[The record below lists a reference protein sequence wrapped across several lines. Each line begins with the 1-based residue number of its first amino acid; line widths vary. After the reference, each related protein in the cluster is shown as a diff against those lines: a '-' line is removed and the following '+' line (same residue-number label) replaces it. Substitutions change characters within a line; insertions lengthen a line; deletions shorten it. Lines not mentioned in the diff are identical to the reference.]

1 MKAQIYMNKTKAY
14 QDLGNINPLE
24 SLVERINDLLYGL
37 WTSKHIS
44 QKQYEMLRVN
54 KDEAEFAHLYFLPKA
69 HKPNTPLRPIM
80 AGLKS
85 STIKISRWLDG
96 LLRPLFDRL
105 AVDTT
110 IINGVQLIKQVER
123 WSAKLSKN
131 VLKPL
136 EKILEQDRN
145 RSWYALLATD
155 GVPTDER
162 ERTDIH
168 TLEHVLKNE
177 RKPTN
182 QIPVTFIVCTD
193 DDQSMAY
200 LNDWDK
206 KIPNLDVVD
215 DYRSERKQIQACRGT
230 NMAFSFGDYI
240 VKILLGGIDSWFD

>member
-85 STIKISRWLDG
+85 STIKTSRWLDG

-110 IINGVQLIKQVER
+110 IINGV
-123 WSAKLSKN
+123 
-131 VLKPL
+131 
-136 EKILEQDRN
+136 
-145 RSWYALLATD
+145 
-155 GVPTDER
+155 
-162 ERTDIH
+162 
-168 TLEHVLKNE
+168 
-177 RKPTN
+177 
-182 QIPVTFIVCTD
+182 
-193 DDQSMAY
+193 
-200 LNDWDK
+200 
-206 KIPNLDVVD
+206 
-215 DYRSERKQIQACRGT
+215 
-230 NMAFSFGDYI
+230 
-240 VKILLGGIDSWFD
+240 